1 MQLLVLL
8 SGELASI
15 KVNKKKTREYF
26 QQQEKIG
33 FTVCVFDFFFNAE
46 IGERSCDSSPD
57 TRFQCSTGMWFYV
70 YLILCVCD
78 VDPDIHKGQNNVLF

>member
-33 FTVCVFDFFFNAE
+33 FTVCVFDFFLMLKLAREVVIPVQTQDFSVVQA
-46 IGERSCDSSPD
+46 CD
-57 TRFQCSTGMWFYV
+57 FMC
-70 YLILCVCD
+70 I
-78 VDPDIHKGQNNVLF
+78 

>member
-15 KVNKKKTREYF
+15 KVNKKKPREYL

-33 FTVCVFDFFFNAE
+33 FTVCVFDFF
-46 IGERSCDSSPD
+46 
-57 TRFQCSTGMWFYV
+57 
-70 YLILCVCD
+70 
-78 VDPDIHKGQNNVLF
+78 